1 MQLCKS
7 VIKNSPMV
15 HLLCF
20 FYSLI
25 IIPPTFLFVPTLK
38 RKKAPDN

>member
-15 HLLCF
+15 HLLF
-20 FYSLI
+20 SFI
-25 IIPPTFLFVPTLK
+25 INLANLVFVPFCNAKSAGQLI
-38 RKKAPDN
+38 